1 MYQFIYFPSGDT
13 WILAL
18 FCVLSRGQSEKAIIQ
33 IHMGTIFFNQLTKKK
48 KKKVRMPLSRKRLL
62 EVKKNENKKKL

>member
-48 KKKVRMPLSRKRLL
+48 KKGETATKPQEATRSEK
-62 EVKKNENKKKL
+62 EWK